1 MANTQI
7 SINSEAAYNVM
18 TYVANSS
25 SILEGDVSGKL
36 SSGFDALTSLGFL
49 DNSLSKVQSQVKSLI
64 DAHKS
69 IISEI
74 ASHISSVQEQ
84 EDDLQSGYQNRT
96 YGGGYSGGSNGGSG
110 GEAATPED
118 TSSFELQQEDDGLQ
132 ISADELCEMLDLIDD
147 EHKENFINLIKTSKD
162 SDVSLI
168 ELLLD
173 NKNSK
178 KLYKVLKKI
187 FGDKLNI
194 DEMTLEDYEKVQKKI
209 VNMIVNS
216 EVDIPALS
224 EKTVLAGKDYLSK
237 VCKDNNINPSDLFFD
252 DRYKHTLKKSIQDI
266 YDGNIHDTMSEGEV
280 NNFRAHL
287 DTLADSNNITV
298 EDLIENHIDLVVTGG

>member
-25 SILEGDVSGKL
+25 SILEGDVSSKL
-36 SSGFDALTSLGFL
+36 SSGFEALTSLGFL

-64 DAHKS
+64 NAHKS

-74 ASHISSVQEQ
+74 ASHLSSVEEQ
-84 EDDLQSGYQNRT
+84 ENDLENGYRNRT
-96 YGGGYSGGSNGGSG
+96 YGGGYNGGSNGGSG

-118 TSSFELQQEDDGLQ
+118 TSAFELQQEDDGLQ
-132 ISADELCEMLDLIDD
+132 ISADELCEMLDFIDD
-147 EHKENFINLIKTSKD
+147 EHQENLINLINANKD
-162 SDVSLI
+162 SDDSLI
-168 ELLLD
+168 ELLLN

-187 FGDKLNI
+187 FGDKINI
-194 DEMTLEDYEKVQKKI
+194 DDMTLEDYEKVQKKI
-209 VNMIVNS
+209 INMIVKS

-224 EKTVLAGKDYLSK
+224 EKTVLSGKDYLSK
-237 VCKDNNINPSDLFFD
+237 VCKDNNIDPSDLFFD
-252 DRYKHTLKKSIQDI
+252 DKYKHTLKKSLQDI
-266 YDGNIHDTMSEGEV
+266 YDGNVHDTMTEGEI
-280 NNFRAHL
+280 NNFRGYL

-298 EDLIENHIDLVVTGG
+298 EDLIENHVDLVVLG

>member
-25 SILEGDVSGKL
+25 SILEGDVSSKL

-74 ASHISSVQEQ
+74 ASHLSSVEEQ
-84 EDDLQSGYQNRT
+84 ENDLENGYRNRT
-96 YGGGYSGGSNGGSG
+96 YGGGYNGGSNGGSG

-118 TSSFELQQEDDGLQ
+118 TSSFELQQEDDGLH
-132 ISADELCEMLDLIDD
+132 ISGDELCDMLDSIDD
-147 EHKENFINLIKTSKD
+147 DHKENLINLINANKD
-162 SDVSLI
+162 SDDSLI

-224 EKTVLAGKDYLSK
+224 EKTVLSGKDYLSK
-237 VCKDNNINPSDLFFD
+237 VCKENNINPSDLFFD
-252 DRYKHTLKKSIQDI
+252 DKYKHTLKESIQDI
-266 YDGNIHDTMSEGEV
+266 YDGNVRDTMSEGEV

-298 EDLIENHIDLVVTGG
+298 EDLIENYVDLVVTG